1 MFIDSLPAGGALHS
15 NASSSHCCA
24 LHAQY
29 RHPRGVVGVA
39 VVEPV
44 DDLVLVVDCM
54 LALVVV
60 GVALLVVVVVVVL
73 PLVLL
78 VVVVVVVAVVL
89 VVVLPAVVVLLVVV
103 VVDFEVGVG
112 TLSAVLRS
120 TPPHKN

>member
-29 RHPRGVVGVA
+29 RHPRGVVGVV

-44 DDLVLVVDCM
+44 DDLVLVVDGM

-60 GVALLVVVVVVVL
+60 GVALLVVVVVVVVVL

-78 VVVVVVVAVVL
+78 VVVVVVAVVL

-103 VVDFEVGVG
+103 VVDGVG
-112 TLSAVLRS
+112 TLPAVLRS